1 MTEAAWCINWSSTN
15 ICCTEWRNFQFLSD
29 QRLDSVSINHCEFS
43 KKISL
48 IIWVNYKI
56 QFALFPSTFTR
67 QVGLYCRR
75 RKKLPQMTQL
85 PFRRLPLWFSRS
97 VVSNSLWPHGL
108 QHTRLPCPLL
118 SPGVCS
124 NSCPLSQWCHLTISS
139 SVTPFSSCLQSFPA
153 SGSFPIRQLFTS
165 SDQSIG
171 ASTSASVLPMNI
183 QGWFRLG
190 LTSLI
195 SSMSKGLSRVFFSS
209 IKILMY

>member
-1 MTEAAWCINWSSTN
+1 MTEAAWCVNWSSTN
-15 ICCTEWRNFQFLSD
+15 ICCTEWRNCQFLSD
-29 QRLDSVSINHCEFS
+29 QRLDSVSINDCEFS

-48 IIWVNYKI
+48 IILVNYKI

-85 PFRRLPLWFSRS
+85 PFRWLPLLFSRS
-97 VVSNSLWPHGL
+97 VASNSLWPHGL

-139 SVTPFSSCLQSFPA
+139 VVPFSCCLQAFPVLGPFLMSELFA
-153 SGSFPIRQLFTS
+153 SGGW
-165 SDQSIG
+165 SIG
-171 ASTSASVLPMNI
+171 ASVAASVFPMNN
-183 QGWFRLG
+183 
-190 LTSLI
+190 
-195 SSMSKGLSRVFFSS
+195 
-209 IKILMY
+209 